1 MVTENYQQ
9 PRFSHKEWIDQIS
22 QFWVTFKQFLTEFFK
37 VLKVLFQKGKNE
49 TLKEVSSSGSKLQ
62 KKDFVCAG
70 ILLSIGLFGDLILL
84 IGLGVLV
91 YQCFLWL
98 QNGVWTEYDLLSVFN
113 YVFENTEVHQWI
125 INPES
130 WIGMQKL
137 LLWILEAMPVSLA
150 LMVPGFSIAILA
162 IGIFFAALILRYYQL
177 KKI

>member
-1 MVTENYQQ
+1 MVTENSQQ
-9 PRFSHKEWIDQIS
+9 PRFSHEEWVDQLS
-22 QFWVTFKQFLTEFFK
+22 KFWVTFKQFSTEFFK
-37 VLKVLFQKGKNE
+37 VLKVLFKKGKNE
-49 TLKEVSSSGSKLQ
+49 AWKEIRSSGSKLQ

-84 IGLGVLV
+84 IGLGVLG

-137 LLWILEAMPVSLA
+137 LLWILEVIPVSMA
-150 LMVPGFSIAILA
+150 LMVPGFSIAISA
-162 IGIFFAALILRYYQL
+162 MGIFFVALILRYYQL

>member
-1 MVTENYQQ
+1 MITENSQQ
-9 PRFSHKEWIDQIS
+9 PRFSHEEWVGQLS

-49 TLKEVSSSGSKLQ
+49 AWKEVRSSGSKLQ

-84 IGLGVLV
+84 IGLGVLA

-98 QNGVWTEYDLLSVFN
+98 QNGVWTEYDLFSVFN
-113 YVFENTEVHQWI
+113 YAFENTEVHQWM

-130 WIGMQKL
+130 WVGVQKL
-137 LLWILEAMPVSLA
+137 LLWILESIPVSISLI
-150 LMVPGFSIAILA
+150 VPGFSIAISA
-162 IGIFFAALILRYYQL
+162 FGIFFAGLIFRYYQL

>member
-1 MVTENYQQ
+1 MVTEKSQQ
-9 PRFSHKEWIDQIS
+9 ARFSHEEWVDQLS

-49 TLKEVSSSGSKLQ
+49 AWKEVRSSGSKLQ

-84 IGLGVLV
+84 IGLGVLA

-98 QNGVWTEYDLLSVFN
+98 QNGVWTEYDLFSVFN
-113 YVFENTEVHQWI
+113 YVFENTEVHQWM

-130 WIGMQKL
+130 WFGMQKL
-137 LLWILEAMPVSLA
+137 LIWFLEAMPVSLA
-150 LMVPGFSIAILA
+150 LMVPGISIAISA
-162 IGIFFAALILRYYQL
+162 FGIFFAALAFRYYQL
-177 KKI
+177 KKM